1 VMLGGVGADY
11 PDSLLEEIQET
22 LRRQVLELAAKK
34 LRVVRASMDIDA
46 SALLG
51 ATMVAMDCHART
63 TVG

>member
-1 VMLGGVGADY
+1 
-11 PDSLLEEIQET
+11 
-22 LRRQVLELAAKK
+22 LELAAKK